1 MTNISSDHLSDKPS
15 SSDHLSDKPS
25 SSDHLSDK
33 PSLFSDIALF
43 AFLTASYL
51 GSHIGVFYKKGVLK
65 NFAKFPGKE
74 LYRSP
79 FSNKIVG

>member
-1 MTNISSDHLSDKPS
+1 MTNI

-43 AFLTASYL
+43 AYLTASYR
-51 GSHIGVFYKKGVLK
+51 GSHIGVFYKKDVFK

-79 FSNKIVG
+79 FFNKIVG